1 MQNVVV
7 YSKYYYLTLKRNR
20 VKLQNIRG
28 LIRKQ
33 TDNDAS
39 ESEELCGIFFSH
51 YLCGIAFYFSG
62 SHFESVHGQ
71 FVEAEN

>member
-1 MQNVVV
+1 MQHTKN
-7 YSKYYYLTLKRNR
+7 SE
-20 VKLQNIRG
+20 
-28 LIRKQ
+28 Q
-33 TDNDAS
+33 TDIDPTG
-39 ESEELCGIFFSH
+39 SEELCGIFFSY

>member
-1 MQNVVV
+1 MCLLRRKMQHTKN
-7 YSKYYYLTLKRNR
+7 SE
-20 VKLQNIRG
+20 
-28 LIRKQ
+28 Q
-33 TDNDAS
+33 TDIDPT

>member
-1 MQNVVV
+1 MFGKNITVLCCVTNKKIVWFRWVVQNVFV

-39 ESEELCGIFFSH
+39 ESEELCGIFFS
-51 YLCGIAFYFSG
+51 
-62 SHFESVHGQ
+62 
-71 FVEAEN
+71 

>member
-1 MQNVVV
+1 MPSQKKNA
-7 YSKYYYLTLKRNR
+7 TC
-20 VKLQNIRG
+20 NICG
-28 LIRKQ
+28 LFTKNSEQ
-33 TDNDAS
+33 TGIDPTG
-39 ESEELCGIFFSH
+39 SEELCGIFFSH